1 MLNRTWKS
9 RCVDAA
15 GFPSIFLSHLTSTF
29 TIILPSSLRRNGCTL
44 HHAPR
49 LRPQLSLHRC
59 TNLRHSGVRQTSLPR
74 LIRQLPQ
81 EPVFI
86 RHIALRDEG
95 GQRGFV
101 LEALVDPMSDQTP
114 ILRNIFKWK
123 KCVLKTCMCIVYI
136 YTTYIYINID
146 IYTYIYR
153 NHLRLASGLKSCVH
167 LGHLRW
173 DLIWL
178 T

>member
-1 MLNRTWKS
+1 M
-9 RCVDAA
+9 DAA

-29 TIILPSSLRRNGCTL
+29 TIIFPSSLRRNGCTL

-86 RHIALRDEG
+86 RHVALRDEG

-114 ILRNIFKWK
+114 ILRNIFDLNEMEKI
-123 KCVLKTCMCIVYI
+123 CALKTCMCICEICVFI
-136 YTTYIYINID
+136 YIYIPESSP
-146 IYTYIYR
+146 
-153 NHLRLASGLKSCVH
+153 SGQRGEILCSF
-167 LGHLRW
+167 RAP
-173 DLIWL
+173 
-178 T
+178 